1 MPQYCLVLFSVISS
15 YKRHAGRDISNIFT
29 SLLQITTWRECQK
42 ATAIHCKR
50 YKPLSRLYIA
60 RLILI
65 SNRQHV
71 QYEYPPLGETAAESS
86 MGVGVGVEGETG
98 AEVSV
103 IMGGASLGFPTKF

>member
-1 MPQYCLVLFSVISS
+1 MPQYCLVLLNV
-15 YKRHAGRDISNIFT
+15 KGHAGRDISNIFT
-29 SLLQITTWRECQK
+29 SLLQITTWRGCQK
-42 ATAIHCKR
+42 ATAVHCKR
-50 YKPLSRLYIA
+50 YNPLSRLYIV

-65 SNRQHV
+65 RNLQHV

-103 IMGGASLGFPTKF
+103 IMGGASPVFPPKF